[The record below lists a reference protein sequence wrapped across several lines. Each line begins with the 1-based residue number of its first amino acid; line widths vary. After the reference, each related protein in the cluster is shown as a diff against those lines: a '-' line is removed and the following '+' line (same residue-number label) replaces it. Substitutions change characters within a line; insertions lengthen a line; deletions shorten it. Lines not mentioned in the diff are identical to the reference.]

1 MTSKK
6 ITPVEASAEAVGAT
20 ITEIVT
26 TKQNEEKAASVKPE
40 AVFIYVG
47 PTTKVVTKYASFI
60 GGLPPHLKEHYEK
73 CKTLEKLF
81 VPAEQFTEFELNVA
95 DANSVERML
104 YDKVYKY
111 FSEVK

>member
-6 ITPVEASAEAVGAT
+6 ITSSEVSTDAVGTA
-20 ITEIVT
+20 IKVAVT
-26 TKQNEEKAASVKPE
+26 SKQKEKQTVSDNSE

-47 PTTKVVTKYASFI
+47 PTTKVITKYSSFI
-60 GGLPPHLKEHYEK
+60 GGLPPHLKEHFEK

-81 VPAEQFTEFELNVA
+81 VLAENFTEFELNLA

-104 YDKVYKY
+104 YDKVFEY

>member
-6 ITPVEASAEAVGAT
+6 IAPVEASAVGAT
-20 ITEIVT
+20 ISEIVMA
-26 TKQNEEKAASVKPE
+26 KQTEEKPTASPKPE

-47 PTTKVVTKYASFI
+47 PTTKIITKYASFI
-60 GGLPPHLKEHYEK
+60 GGLPPHLKEHFEK

-81 VPAEQFTEFELNVA
+81 VPAEQFTEFELNLA